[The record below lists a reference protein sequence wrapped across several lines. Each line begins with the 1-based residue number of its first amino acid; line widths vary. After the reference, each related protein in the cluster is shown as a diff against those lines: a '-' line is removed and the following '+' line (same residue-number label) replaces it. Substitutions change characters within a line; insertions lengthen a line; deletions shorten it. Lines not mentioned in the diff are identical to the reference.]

1 MSAGDLAAII
11 LAVVCLAATVVL
23 ALAVQSL
30 VRTMRDLRRVVDD
43 LQAQTLPM
51 VGEMRA
57 GIDRVDGVIATAERI
72 TDTVDAA
79 SRLTSRAI
87 TPPIIKTVSI
97 VAGARRALGRSQK

>member
-1 MSAGDLAAII
+1 VSAGDLAAII

-97 VAGARRALGRSQK
+97 VAGARRALGRSHK

>member
-97 VAGARRALGRSQK
+97 VAGARRALGRSHK